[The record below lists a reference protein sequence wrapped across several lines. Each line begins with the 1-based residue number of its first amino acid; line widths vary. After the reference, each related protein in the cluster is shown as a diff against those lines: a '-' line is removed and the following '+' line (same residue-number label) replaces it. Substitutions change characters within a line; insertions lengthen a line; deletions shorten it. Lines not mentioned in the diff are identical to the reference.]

1 MRGVEM
7 GMGVVLVG
15 PEVGG
20 VVMGVVEGVE
30 LAKRVG
36 RLARSVPMV
45 TGEGAFVGAD
55 FDRVGVASEDGCVCC
70 LSVCVCGG
78 RERETERE
86 DKSECVCVCACV

>member
-1 MRGVEM
+1 M
-7 GMGVVLVG
+7 GMGVALVE

-20 VVMGVVEGVE
+20 VMVGAVEGAE

-45 TGEGAFVGAD
+45 TGEGTFVGAD

-70 LSVCVCGG
+70 
-78 RERETERE
+78 
-86 DKSECVCVCACV
+86 